1 MDIAA
6 WLQKLGLERFEPAFR
21 ENRIDSEIL
30 PRLTAEDLKDLGV
43 TLVGDRRRLL
53 DAVAA
58 LRAGT
63 SKISERSAEPIAGP
77 PAASDPIA
85 AAKTAAMAE
94 HPSRSERS
102 LATGERRH
110 LTVIFC
116 DLVGSTEIAAR
127 LDAEEWRDILADY
140 HRAVAEVVT
149 RFGGHVA
156 KNLGDGALVYFGY
169 PHAQE
174 NDAERALR
182 AGLALVDAVAAQSRS
197 VTTPNAPKLAVRVG
211 IHAGPIVLS
220 PDGELYGEV
229 PNVAARAQALTEP
242 GTVLITGDVHRL
254 VSGLFVVSDRGPQ
267 MLKGVRAS
275 VTLFQVMRASGVG
288 NRRVTARVMTPL
300 VGRQGELRTIEDRW
314 ERARAGQGQFVV
326 LVGEAGL
333 GKSRLTDEFRSRIA
347 DAPHTWI
354 EFACSQLLQ
363 NTPFHP
369 VVEFIQRRLE
379 EQATTPEARLDFL
392 AAWHRAVGLDPAQS
406 VPLVA
411 PLLELPVPADYPPPP
426 AAPEKRRRKLIST
439 LVAWITGGARTQP
452 ILLHVD
458 DIHWGDPST
467 LDLLRVLAEQG
478 AAVPLM
484 VLTTSRPEFRISWP
498 PSSHH
503 TVVSLTPLDRGEV
516 QQMVSEVA
524 ARHVLNRQTMEALIT
539 RTGGVPLFVEEVTRL
554 LLEGGGQSAMQAIP
568 ATLQALLAAR
578 LDRLQSAKEV
588 AQIAAVIGREFSYP
602 LIRAIAGESDA
613 ALAATLERLA
623 EADLIH
629 VQGIPPDS
637 SYRFKHALMQDA
649 AYETMLKSRRRELHR
664 AVAQILQNDFHEI
677 ADAQPELLAYH
688 LTQAGVAEEAIGY
701 WQRAG
706 QQAIERSANVEA
718 IAHLSHGL
726 ELVQVLPE
734 GAARDQL
741 ELDLRVALGVPL
753 IASRGYAAPEI
764 EATYARARELSEK
777 IGGSPQFANALWGL
791 WVRYLTGGPIGAAL
805 EMAERYRAV
814 AERTQDSGHLLETCQ
829 VMGIALFYL
838 GRFRDGVSYLA
849 RGSLMYD
856 PERHHALICEHG
868 GADTGVAIRTHE
880 ALALWTLGYP
890 DQARRRMQH
899 ALETAAALA
908 SHPFTVAFGHY
919 FNAWLH
925 KLCREDERVEQATGL
940 AIQICEEQSF
950 PFWQLASTALRGSAL
965 AERGPASEGVGA
977 MRESL
982 AAYEAI
988 GGALYGPELH
998 GLLGIGM
1005 DRSGQAAEALQA
1017 VTDAL
1022 RKAEQSQDRWWEAEL
1037 HRLKGELTLALAGD
1051 HAAEAEAAFEQA
1063 VALARAQQAKSWELR
1078 AATSLA
1084 RLWRHQGRVAQARQ
1098 LLGEVHGWFTEGFD
1112 TADLREAATLIAD
1125 LDACVAEP
1133 LMSA

>member
-1 MDIAA
+1 MIFLEFKRIETVDDAKEL
-6 WLQKLGLERFEPAFR
+6 LQMAIELEF
-21 ENRIDSEIL
+21 STL
-30 PRLTAEDLKDLGV
+30 PPYLYALYSIRPDAN
-43 TLVGDRRRLL
+43 
-53 DAVAA
+53 AVAA
-58 LRAGT
+58 DRI
-63 SKISERSAEPIAGP
+63 K
-77 PAASDPIA
+77 
-85 AAKTAAMAE
+85 
-94 HPSRSERS
+94 
-102 LATGERRH
+102 
-110 LTVIFC
+110 
-116 DLVGSTEIAAR
+116 
-127 LDAEEWRDILADY
+127 
-140 HRAVAEVVT
+140 AVAME
-149 RFGGHVA
+149 
-156 KNLGDGALVYFGY
+156 
-169 PHAQE
+169 E
-174 NDAERALR
+174 M
-182 AGLALVDAVAAQSRS
+182 
-197 VTTPNAPKLAVRVG
+197 
-211 IHAGPIVLS
+211 
-220 PDGELYGEV
+220 V
-229 PNVAARAQALTEP
+229 P
-242 GTVLITGDVHRL
+242 
-254 VSGLFVVSDRGPQ
+254 
-267 MLKGVRAS
+267 
-275 VTLFQVMRASGVG
+275 
-288 NRRVTARVMTPL
+288 
-300 VGRQGELRTIEDRW
+300 
-314 ERARAGQGQFVV
+314 
-326 LVGEAGL
+326 
-333 GKSRLTDEFRSRIA
+333 
-347 DAPHTWI
+347 
-354 EFACSQLLQ
+354 
-363 NTPFHP
+363 
-369 VVEFIQRRLE
+369 
-379 EQATTPEARLDFL
+379 
-392 AAWHRAVGLDPAQS
+392 
-406 VPLVA
+406 
-411 PLLELPVPADYPPPP
+411 
-426 AAPEKRRRKLIST
+426 
-439 LVAWITGGARTQP
+439 
-452 ILLHVD
+452 
-458 DIHWGDPST
+458 
-467 LDLLRVLAEQG
+467 
-478 AAVPLM
+478 
-484 VLTTSRPEFRISWP
+484 
-498 PSSHH
+498 
-503 TVVSLTPLDRGEV
+503 
-516 QQMVSEVA
+516 
-524 ARHVLNRQTMEALIT
+524 
-539 RTGGVPLFVEEVTRL
+539 
-554 LLEGGGQSAMQAIP
+554 
-568 ATLQALLAAR
+568 
-578 LDRLQSAKEV
+578 
-588 AQIAAVIGREFSYP
+588 
-602 LIRAIAGESDA
+602 
-613 ALAATLERLA
+613 
-623 EADLIH
+623 
-629 VQGIPPDS
+629 
-637 SYRFKHALMQDA
+637 
-649 AYETMLKSRRRELHR
+649 
-664 AVAQILQNDFHEI
+664 
-677 ADAQPELLAYH
+677 
-688 LTQAGVAEEAIGY
+688 
-701 WQRAG
+701 
-706 QQAIERSANVEA
+706 
-718 IAHLSHGL
+718 
-726 ELVQVLPE
+726 
-734 GAARDQL
+734 
-741 ELDLRVALGVPL
+741 
-753 IASRGYAAPEI
+753 
-764 EATYARARELSEK
+764 YARARELSEK

>member
-1 MDIAA
+1 
-6 WLQKLGLERFEPAFR
+6 
-21 ENRIDSEIL
+21 
-30 PRLTAEDLKDLGV
+30 
-43 TLVGDRRRLL
+43 
-53 DAVAA
+53 
-58 LRAGT
+58 
-63 SKISERSAEPIAGP
+63 
-77 PAASDPIA
+77 
-85 AAKTAAMAE
+85 MAE

-856 PERHHALICEHG
+856 PERHHALIYEHG